1 MPGFNIGSDDNECQV
16 FVQPNGQTASRAPP
30 KKLYPTEYH
39 QSLTQSKDKV
49 IISEKQ
55 IMKLRLFEKKNELG
69 REIPAFFLEILII
82 ITFQL
87 SVRNQI
93 TNS

>member
-55 IMKLRLFEKKNELG
+55 IMKLCLFEKKNELG
-69 REIPAFFLEILII
+69 REIPAFLEIFIT

-87 SVRNQI
+87 SLRNQI
-93 TNS
+93 TYS